1 MTSIDYGDSLSIE
14 LLPTFV
20 TDILRKLNDRFL
32 PLTDRT
38 RSMTMRSS
46 LILKFRISKIND

>member
-14 LLPTFV
+14 LSFAFV
-20 TDILRKLNDRFL
+20 MSILSKLHDRFL
-32 PLTDRT
+32 PLIERT